1 MGDSFAALGH
11 GIGLRPTHYSRLL
24 EQGAAGVAW
33 FEAISENFF
42 ELGGRPRAVLERVRR
57 DVPVVLHGV
66 ALSIGGSDPLN
77 GEYLRLL
84 ERLIEHIEPAW
95 VSDHLCW
102 GSVDGH
108 YSHDLLPIVYSEAAL
123 EHVVERVQRV
133 QERLRRRILLENITA
148 YLRFAESRIPEPE
161 FLNEVTRR
169 TGAGL
174 LLDVNNVYV
183 NSKNLGFD
191 ACAYLDA
198 LGPKSV
204 LQIHLAGHTVQ
215 PDFVLD
221 SHVGPVPDPVW
232 DLYRYALGRFGR
244 VPTLVEWDEAVP
256 ELDVVLAEA
265 SRAAAVEQEVLG

>member
-1 MGDSFAALGH
+1 VPDSLPALGH

-66 ALSIGGSDPLN
+66 ALGIGSADPLSE
-77 GEYLRLL
+77 EYLRSL

-102 GSVDGH
+102 GSADGR
-108 YSHDLLPIVYSEAAL
+108 YSHDLLPIVYSEEAL
-123 EHVVERVQRV
+123 EHVVERVERV
-133 QERLRRRILLENITA
+133 QSRLRRRLVLENITA
-148 YLRFAESRIPEPE
+148 YLRFADSHIPEQE
-161 FLNEVTRR
+161 FLNELTRR

-183 NSKNLGFD
+183 NSRNLGFD
-191 ACAYLDA
+191 ARAYLDA
-198 LGPKSV
+198 LRPDSV
-204 LQIHLAGHTVQ
+204 RQIHLAGHTVQ
-215 PDFVLD
+215 PDFILD

-232 DLYRYALGRFGR
+232 ELYRHALRRLGS

-256 ELDVVLAEA
+256 ELDVVLGEA
-265 SRAAAVEQEVLG
+265 RRARAIEQEELG